1 MVPDDEKD
9 RKEFSKRL
17 IEACLE
23 FPPTTPEHGRAS
35 FLARAIQVS
44 PKGASKWLDGEAKP
58 RDSRM
63 KALSKLLN
71 VNYLWL
77 RDGIGE
83 KQTLYKYYS
92 DSNIPNAVQEAYK
105 KSTHITAPE
114 TKLFPILNSTQAAR
128 PTESIAAGHV
138 IEYLGVHA
146 VMKTGT
152 RAFYFKIEDDSMT
165 SADHQIFRRGSVVL
179 IDPDGQIEPGMFVLA
194 RVMVRGEEQAV
205 FRAYF
210 ERESVNDFES
220 FELVPINRAV
230 RNIRVNSPDDG
241 AIIGVLA
248 GVVTAADNL
257 RYNQ

>member
-23 FPPTTPEHGRAS
+23 FPPTAPEHGRAS
-35 FLARAIQVS
+35 YLARAIQVS

-58 RDSRM
+58 RDSRI
-63 KALSKLLN
+63 KGLSKLLG

-83 KQTLYKYYS
+83 KQKLYKYYS
-92 DSNIPNAVQEAYK
+92 DSNIPNAVQEVYRLETNSK
-105 KSTHITAPE
+105 KSE

-128 PTESIAAGHV
+128 PTESIAAGDV

-146 VMKTGT
+146 VMNPGKKS
-152 RAFYFKIEDDSMT
+152 FYFRIEDESMT

-179 IDPDGQIEPGMFVLA
+179 IDPDGELEPGMFVLA
-194 RVMVRGEEQAV
+194 RVTTKGSEQAV

-210 ERESVNDFES
+210 EKENVGGFDS
-220 FELVPINRAV
+220 FELVPINKAV
-230 RNIRVNSPDDG
+230 RNIRVNSPEEG
-241 AIIGVLA
+241 EIIGVLA
-248 GVVTAADNL
+248 GVVTAAENL